1 MIIKRNEKLKATLA
15 LAVAALAQRDGVLAF
30 ASEHC
35 EDTPPDGPSAHA
47 HIRVSIATAK
57 ARYDLG
63 QIVTADTNVEEMMAA
78 LDRKLA
84 EPADAPDEVPN
95 EIPASLAEALKGL
108 LGGNV
113 EVEVLH
119 VDLSGVGDELVESDG
134 ASSLGDKEP
143 NRGTRNKELAE
154 FLVTN
159 PDALADLLGRDSD
172 GPSEEGNVDNHK
184 TDPSPAPD
192 DNEEDEEGDEDDDEP
207 VAYTVEDAPAI
218 AG

>member
-47 HIRVSIATAK
+47 HIRVSIVTAK

-63 QIVTADTNVEEMMAA
+63 QIITADTNVDEMMAA

-119 VDLSGVGDELVESDG
+119 VDLSGVGDGLVE
-134 ASSLGDKEP
+134 ASG
-143 NRGTRNKELAE
+143 
-154 FLVTN
+154 
-159 PDALADLLGRDSD
+159 LLGRDSD
-172 GPSEEGNVDNHK
+172 GPSEEGEVDNLK
-184 TDPSPAPD
+184 TDPSDLAPD
-192 DNEEDEEGDEDDDEP
+192 GDEDEDEEGDDEDGDDEP

>member
-47 HIRVSIATAK
+47 HIRVSIVTAK

-63 QIVTADTNVEEMMAA
+63 QIITADTNVEEMMAA

-84 EPADAPDEVPN
+84 EPADAPDEVPNEPN

-119 VDLSGVGDELVESDG
+119 VDLSGVGDGLVE
-134 ASSLGDKEP
+134 ASG
-143 NRGTRNKELAE
+143 
-154 FLVTN
+154 
-159 PDALADLLGRDSD
+159 LLGRDSD
-172 GPSEEGNVDNHK
+172 GPSEEGEVDNLK
-184 TDPSPAPD
+184 TDPSDLAPD
-192 DNEEDEEGDEDDDEP
+192 GDEDEDGDDEP